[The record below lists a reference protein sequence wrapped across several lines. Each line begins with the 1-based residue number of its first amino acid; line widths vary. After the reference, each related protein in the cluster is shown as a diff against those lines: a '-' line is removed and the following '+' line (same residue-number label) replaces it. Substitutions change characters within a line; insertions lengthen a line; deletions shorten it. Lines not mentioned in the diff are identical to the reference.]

1 MSKKLT
7 SIVLALMMVLSV
19 MIVGIVSVSAEPVV
33 STIDL
38 PEWEWA
44 ITNPSTGNLVD
55 QIQEPSEIDVTGYST
70 GVTVPEDVD
79 TVKIELYHWDW
90 NNPNW
95 NPRVNDVV
103 VLEKEVKLSELS
115 SDSVATYT
123 YSYRDDN
130 MVYHSETH
138 ALDFDHSTRQ
148 FSIPYSIPSRRSGG
162 TAMFINKQFMDDLYR
177 DKIIEECGEV
187 KSFADWVNNQT
198 PGAGYRFCILSSTD
212 GENWM
217 KLTSFNGVVAEV
229 VGENQDVYA
238 IRSRTTV
245 YWDYSIPHLGSRYW
259 MITESFTG
267 ISGSKYVTP
276 DNVLA
281 TGTLTC
287 YDYGDEIN
295 SDSTV
300 SDYYEAYIN
309 APDEY
314 KTETLNVRGGV
325 IMFNTPEIENINYI
339 TQSGGSEQS
348 IVTLDY
354 DTANLR
360 VTVPTVLPVSVD
372 SDNNVTVA
380 DNAQISNLSNGSV
393 DVTNAEIQTDEWSVV
408 GFDTDFTKVP
418 VDTKQ
423 YGFKL
428 NGDDVSDGVNTSVFN
443 TINGNDHIGLSYD
456 TNVAIQSQPITN
468 EDIGRIVFTVAWHK

>member
-7 SIVLALMMVLSV
+7 SIVLALVMVLSV
-19 MIVGIVSVSAEPVV
+19 MTVGVVSVGAKPDVPVL
-33 STIDL
+33 DL
-38 PEWEWA
+38 PEWEWV
-44 ITNPSTGNLVD
+44 ITESSTGNFVD
-55 QIQEPSEIDVTGYST
+55 MLDEPSDMDMF
-70 GVTVPEDVD
+70 GVTSDTTISANID
-79 TVKIELYHWDW
+79 TVKVELYHLPSSIPSPGSHV
-90 NNPNW
+90 NP
-95 NPRVNDVV
+95 V
-103 VLEKEVKLSELS
+103 VLEKEVTLSELS
-115 SDSVATYT
+115 NARVATYT

-130 MVYHSETH
+130 KVYHSETH

-148 FSIPYSIPSRRSGG
+148 FSIPYSIPPRRGGG

-198 PGAGYRFCILSSTD
+198 PGARYRFNILSSTD

-229 VGENQDVYA
+229 VGESQDIYA
-238 IRSRTTV
+238 IRSKTIV

-267 ISGSKYVTP
+267 ISGSKYVIP
-276 DNVLA
+276 DNMLA

-295 SDSTV
+295 SDSTM
-300 SDYYEAYIN
+300 SDCYEAYIN

-314 KTETLNVRGGV
+314 KTETLNIRGGA

-354 DTANLR
+354 NTANLK
-360 VTVPTVLPVSVD
+360 VTVPTVLPVNVD
-372 SDNNVTVA
+372 SNNNVTVA

-408 GFDTDFTKVP
+408 GFNTDFTKVP

-456 TNVAIQSQPITN
+456 ANVAIQSQPITN